1 MECELRSCKQ
11 FPQPGLQRCVSDSM
25 ACCIPELCFLAC
37 RSLRRRANTYPHSR
51 HWTRIEAALELEV
64 DHRETMRIE
73 GGLGEVMM
81 PVAVAEAIHMAPD
94 LVVEVAEVIP
104 LVILDRGIHL

>member
-1 MECELRSCKQ
+1 MLPCLQK
-11 FPQPGLQRCVSDSM
+11 PQTKSKH
-25 ACCIPELCFLAC
+25 IPALEALD
-37 RSLRRRANTYPHSR
+37 P
-51 HWTRIEAALELEV
+51 TRIEAALELEV